1 MKIAL
6 FVFLGLVALLA
17 VAALVSYIAGAQ
29 MPHEHRSVVTATF
42 KASRATVWAAI
53 TDYAAMPSWW
63 PAVKAIRTEKLSDG
77 TELTWNKDSHGQ
89 EIPFRTGESRVTEK
103 LVRVIAKDDLPFGGT
118 WTFVLADA
126 PGGGTQLTLTEDGF
140 INPAIFRAVAKW
152 FIGLDATQKDF
163 VANLEKHL
171 AAK

>member
-6 FVFLGLVALLA
+6 IIAVSLVAFLIIVGLVF
-17 VAALVSYIAGAQ
+17 YFAGAS
-29 MPHEHRSVVTATF
+29 MPREHRSVVTATF
-42 KASRATVWAAI
+42 KARRATVWAAI

-63 PAVKAIRTEKLSDG
+63 PAVKGIRLEKLPDG
-77 TELTWNKDSHGQ
+77 TELTWNKDSHGR
-89 EIPFRTGESRVTEK
+89 EMAFRTGESHPNEK
-103 LVRVIAKDDLPFGGT
+103 LVRVIVGDDQPFGGT

-126 PGGGTQLTLTEDGF
+126 PSGGTQLTLTEDGF
-140 INPAIFRAVAKW
+140 IKPPVFRAVAKW
-152 FIGLDATQKDF
+152 FIGLDATQNDF